1 MNRDV
6 WKKRRSR
13 RNFCIA
19 LYTAIYINCLLDGT
33 KYIIFRPS
41 FNKNFDVI
49 RDFSFFFSFPGKR
62 EHYLSRAFRVVY
74 SELISSAKWFNLI
87 YPRCRSRG
95 RAKSDPTVYPVYYVP
110 ERREQIQSDFRGRPE
125 QAPPPLFPPYHTD
138 NTCCSLAPAR
148 RQFPAKFHLL
158 FSSSSELSRVK
169 RNAQAKPCFC

>member
-49 RDFSFFFSFPGKR
+49 RDFSFFSFPGKR

-95 RAKSDPTVYPVYYVP
+95 RAKSDPTVYPVHYVP

-125 QAPPPLFPPYHTD
+125 QAPPPP
-138 NTCCSLAPAR
+138 CSRHIIRIILVVVWP
-148 RQFPAKFHLL
+148 RQEDSFQLNFT
-158 FSSSSELSRVK
+158 SSSPPPPSFR
-169 RNAQAKPCFC
+169 A

>member
-1 MNRDV
+1 MYG
-6 WKKRRSR
+6 KKGDRVAIFASR
-13 RNFCIA
+13 
-19 LYTAIYINCLLDGT
+19 YTVIYINCLLDGT

-49 RDFSFFFSFPGKR
+49 RDFSFFSFAGKR

-95 RAKSDPTVYPVYYVP
+95 RAKSDPTVYPVHYVP

-125 QAPPPLFPPYHTD
+125 QAPPPP
-138 NTCCSLAPAR
+138 CSRHIIRIILVVVWP
-148 RQFPAKFHLL
+148 RQEDSFQLNFT
-158 FSSSSELSRVK
+158 SSSPPPPSFR
-169 RNAQAKPCFC
+169 A